1 VPRWSCA
8 RLRSGMARDVTPHA
22 ERCARV
28 QPPARRRK
36 LVPVVVALRVGD
48 PTRRTP
54 VVFADVR
61 LGRLVVTFSAAMLRR
76 GWDVR
81 PPLDM
86 DGAPLVALPE
96 GVEAAVADAVT
107 DAVNAAPNVR
117 AALVGWR
124 ARRYRR
130 RN

>member
-1 VPRWSCA
+1 
-8 RLRSGMARDVTPHA
+8 L
-22 ERCARV
+22 

-36 LVPVVVALRVGD
+36 LVPEVVELRVGD

-54 VVFADVR
+54 FVFADVR
-61 LGRLVVTFSAAMLRR
+61 LGRLVVTFTAAMLRR

-86 DGAPLVALPE
+86 DGAPLVVLPE

-107 DAVNAAPNVR
+107 GAVNAAPNVR

-124 ARRYRR
+124 ARRYGRR
-130 RN
+130 TPR